1 VTDLF
6 PRVFETER
14 LRFERIDPGTVD
26 ALDIYPYV
34 SSEDG
39 IEDATQYMTWEPH
52 AHPEET
58 FEFLQAVSAA
68 NDAATDGTYALYPK
82 SEARRAS
89 DSRAGDARETDDQ
102 SGPREARCAPDGRAG
117 DGRGAGAY
125 AGHAGLHPDWE
136 NRTVVFGI
144 WLRKPFWGRGYSGER
159 ADAFVELAFDRLD
172 VELVAITVDDDNDRS
187 IRAIERYVDRWG
199 GQHDGHFRNITAAD
213 DAPRGS
219 HRYTIARAD
228 YDAADVDVSLDVVD
242 E

>member
-1 VTDLF
+1 MTELF

-26 ALDIYPYV
+26 ALDVYPYV

-39 IEDATQYMTWEPH
+39 IEDATRYMTWEPH
-52 AHPEET
+52 GHPKET
-58 FEFLQAVSAA
+58 FEFLRAVAAA

-82 SEARRAS
+82 
-89 DSRAGDARETDDQ
+89 AGE
-102 SGPREARCAPDGRAG
+102 PR
-117 DGRGAGAY
+117 AGAY

-136 NRTVVFGI
+136 NGTVTFGV

-172 VELVAITVDDDNDRS
+172 VELAAITVDDDNDRS
-187 IRAIERYVDRWG
+187 KRAIEKYVNRWG
-199 GQHDGHFRNITAAD
+199 GQHDGYFRNITVAGGT
-213 DAPRGS
+213 PRDS

-228 YDAADVDVSLDVVD
+228 YDAADVDVALTVV
-242 E
+242 EE